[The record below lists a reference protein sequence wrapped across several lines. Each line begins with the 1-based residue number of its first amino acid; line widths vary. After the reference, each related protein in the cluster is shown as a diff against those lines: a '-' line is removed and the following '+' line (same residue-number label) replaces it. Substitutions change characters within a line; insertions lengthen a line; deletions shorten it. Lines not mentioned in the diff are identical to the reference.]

1 MTGKL
6 DNLKKVDVTVNYKG
20 AGRAS
25 RSVTATT
32 YVRR

>member
-1 MTGKL
+1 
-6 DNLKKVDVTVNYKG
+6 VDVTVNYKG

>member
-1 MTGKL
+1 
-6 DNLKKVDVTVNYKG
+6 VDVTVNYQG
-20 AGRAS
+20 AGQTQ

>member
-1 MTGKL
+1 
-6 DNLKKVDVTVNYKG
+6 VDVTVSYKG
-20 AGRAS
+20 AGQGP